1 LSKNVRATYRVFTL
15 EKISTD
21 LTQKSELVINQKDF
35 PTSSLI
41 Y

>member
-1 LSKNVRATYRVFTL
+1 ML
-15 EKISTD
+15 EQHTEFLLKKKISTD

-41 Y
+41 C